1 LSDTGARVA
10 ALAGDLNL
18 RGSPAD
24 SPPPS
29 YGAPMQQWWNNL
41 VNWVTSDDGF
51 RILSATVLPFLAILI
66 AGILAAGI
74 ARSAV
79 KRMLRQHDRQLQ
91 SSAVSA
97 LIGAGRKAAVWSSL
111 PANEKE
117 HVDTQA
123 SEAEVRV
130 RLLPLSGAT
139 LAADWAVHQL
149 REMKSNSASFSF
161 QAEQTLE
168 EYRDRLIEWQQQPKR
183 AKRLFKDDLE
193 RWRFEQAQTP
203 DAAIV
208 RQQEWAASRVESPAS
223 GEPRDDTVE
232 LARPVRVPADEADFA
247 HPPVT
252 ASAVRQ
258 RIAPQAGDDGR

>member
-1 LSDTGARVA
+1 
-10 ALAGDLNL
+10 
-18 RGSPAD
+18 
-24 SPPPS
+24 
-29 YGAPMQQWWNNL
+29 MQQWWNIF
-41 VNWVTSDDGF
+41 VNWITSDEGL

-66 AGILAAGI
+66 AGILAALI

-79 KRMLRQHDRQLQ
+79 KRMLRQHDRESQ

-97 LIGAGRKAAVWSSL
+97 LIGAGRKAAAWSSL
-111 PANEKE
+111 PASEKE

-130 RLLPLSGAT
+130 RLLPLAGTA

-149 REMKSNSASFSF
+149 REMKANSASFSF

-168 EYRDRLIEWQQQPKR
+168 EYRDRLIEWQQHPKR

-193 RWRFEQAQTP
+193 RWRFELAQAP
-203 DAAIV
+203 DPV
-208 RQQEWAASRVESPAS
+208 VSRQQEWAASNIEARATGESLDDTTEIVRPVTVPA
-223 GEPRDDTVE
+223 GEPE
-232 LARPVRVPADEADFA
+232 FA

-258 RIAPQAGDDGR
+258 RIAPQSDDDGR